1 MTTVQDTL
9 RHLVA
14 SLTFRF
20 QHVTE
25 DAPSSFGDFVA
36 GAEVR
41 TPRDIVKH
49 MTGLVGLVHEQ
60 FVAFERER
68 LEPLPWA
75 EEKVRFLDALALVDA
90 DFAGGTLREDA
101 ALGLERIL
109 QGPLTDVATH
119 IGQLATLRRLAGSP
133 VVRVSYIAAEMRVPQ
148 EHQGEVS

>member
-1 MTTVQDTL
+1 MTTAQDAL

-20 QHVTE
+20 EHVTE
-25 DAPSSFGDFVA
+25 GVPDDFGDFTA

-41 TPRDIVKH
+41 TPCDVVRH
-49 MTGLVGLVHEQ
+49 MSGLVLFVHEQ
-60 FVAFERER
+60 FVAFQRER

-75 EEKVRFLDALALVDA
+75 EEKARFLETLTLVNA
-90 DFAGGTLREDA
+90 DFDTGTLREDA
-101 ALGLERIL
+101 TLSLERVL

-133 VVRVSYIAAEMRVPQ
+133 VTKVSYIAAEMRVSQ
-148 EHQGEVS
+148 SG